1 MSVIQPHLDF
11 LMSHLLSAVFVAF
24 LIEGAGVPFPS
35 RIILILAATA
45 LSDAWELARLVLV
58 TAAGALIGDHVP
70 YLGGKLAGPRLLTLY
85 CRMTL
90 GSERCVE
97 RTVAY
102 FKRFG
107 TAAIVLSRFSTSIR
121 LFASALSGFGHI
133 TYRKFIVFDVI
144 GTLVYASLWG
154 GLGFA
159 IGDQAEA
166 LLDRYGHRLLLVAP
180 VAGATLLGYRLWRR
194 SRYGPARPADLKAEE
209 ACAVLE
215 PARR

>member
-45 LSDAWELARLVLV
+45 LTDAWELARLVLV

-107 TAAIVLSRFSTSIR
+107 TAAIVLSRSRRASGCSRPRCPAVATSRIESSSSST
-121 LFASALSGFGHI
+121 
-133 TYRKFIVFDVI
+133 
-144 GTLVYASLWG
+144 
-154 GLGFA
+154 
-159 IGDQAEA
+159 
-166 LLDRYGHRLLLVAP
+166 
-180 VAGATLLGYRLWRR
+180 
-194 SRYGPARPADLKAEE
+194 
-209 ACAVLE
+209 
-215 PARR
+215 